1 MRQLFTFIQAD
12 FSKYDQRLQPS
23 GASDASQPEYPKS
36 LFLIRPLHLREFN
49 AVAGNAQASVEIPTG
64 LDLDAWIVPP
74 SRLKELTNEPIASGS
89 EGEQKKQAKKKKKKE
104 KGRGEGQKPKGPK
117 GKEHGGKKK
126 TDPADSTEEWTARER
141 VRFTSG
147 S

>member
-64 LDLDAWIVPP
+64 LDLNAWIVPP

-89 EGEQKKQAKKKKKKE
+89 EGEAQEPVAKIRKKG
-104 KGRGEGQKPKGPK
+104 KGKADGPK
-117 GKEHGGKKK
+117 SKGSKRKEHRVKEE
-126 TDPADSTEEWTARER
+126 TDPVDSTEEWTARER